1 MLLKLKPQVVH
12 VAHLVV
18 EHGKEA
24 KEEVE
29 SDQVGRVEPNVPA
42 VGEQEG
48 EPGFQWN
55 CCCCN
60 FSFFPHSPLGFFQV
74 DYAFVGDDTL
84 TDKPDWV
91 KGNPQ
96 RVPSNANWG

>member
-1 MLLKLKPQVVH
+1 M
-12 VAHLVV
+12 AHLVV

-42 VGEQEG
+42 VGEQER

-55 CCCCN
+55 CVLLLQFFI
-60 FSFFPHSPLGFFQV
+60 FS
-74 DYAFVGDDTL
+74 TL
-84 TDKPDWV
+84 TFGFLP
-91 KGNPQ
+91 G
-96 RVPSNANWG
+96 RLCFCRR

>member
-1 MLLKLKPQVVH
+1 M
-12 VAHLVV
+12 AHLVV

-42 VGEQEG
+42 VGEQER

-55 CCCCN
+55 CVFH
-60 FSFFPHSPLGFFQV
+60 FSHTHL
-74 DYAFVGDDTL
+74 
-84 TDKPDWV
+84 WV
-91 KGNPQ
+91 SS
-96 RVPSNANWG
+96 R

>member
-1 MLLKLKPQVVH
+1 M
-12 VAHLVV
+12 AHLVV

-42 VGEQEG
+42 VGKQER

-55 CCCCN
+55 CIL
-60 FSFFPHSPLGFFQV
+60 FGATFHFFHTHF
-74 DYAFVGDDTL
+74 
-84 TDKPDWV
+84 WV
-91 KGNPQ
+91 SS
-96 RVPSNANWG
+96 R

>member
-1 MLLKLKPQVVH
+1 MFQLLGSRRENLVSNGIVFFVVAIFH
-12 VAHLVV
+12 
-18 EHGKEA
+18 
-24 KEEVE
+24 
-29 SDQVGRVEPNVPA
+29 
-42 VGEQEG
+42 
-48 EPGFQWN
+48 
-55 CCCCN
+55 
-60 FSFFPHSPLGFFQV
+60 FFPHSPLGFFQV

>member
-1 MLLKLKPQVVH
+1 M
-12 VAHLVV
+12 AHLVV

-42 VGEQEG
+42 VGEQER
-48 EPGFQWN
+48 E
-55 CCCCN
+55 
-60 FSFFPHSPLGFFQV
+60 PLGFFQV

-96 RVPSNANWG
+96 RVP